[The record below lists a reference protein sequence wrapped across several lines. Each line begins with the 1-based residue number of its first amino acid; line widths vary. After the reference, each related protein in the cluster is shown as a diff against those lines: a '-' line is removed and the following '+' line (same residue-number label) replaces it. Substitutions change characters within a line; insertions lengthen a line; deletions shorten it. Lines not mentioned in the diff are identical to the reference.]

1 MTSEF
6 NEIDLNTAQTEAE
19 WLARLEEIG
28 DEVGMFLPLG
38 AHHAAFFA
46 DGDDTL
52 LVSFEAAADIRAN
65 HDDQRPRALRIA
77 QRHGWSCLVIVA
89 RAAERFFRD
98 EEVLDFFDAQID
110 ASFFEGFRRVLFFGA
125 GSGGYAACAFSIAAP
140 GATVLAIAPVST
152 LDPEIAPWD
161 RRFLSQRRLDF
172 RTRFGFAP
180 AMMEGLRKAF
190 VVYDPMQAVDAM
202 HATIFRIPLV
212 TLLRSPALG
221 PDTAAALERLGVYDR
236 LVEVTL
242 RGRLTPLRF
251 AELMRKRRQDAAY
264 LQALVQRLSQ
274 SDHPALTVVAARHAL
289 GLKDNQ
295 SARKTVSET
304 GDIAQDDLTSN

>member
-1 MTSEF
+1 MTAMTSGF
-6 NEIDLNTAQTEAE
+6 NEIDLNTARTDAE

-28 DEVGMFLPLG
+28 NEVGMFVGLG

-52 LVSFEAAADIRAN
+52 LVSFESVAGIRAN
-65 HDDQRPRALRIA
+65 HEDQRPHALRIA
-77 QRHGWSCLVIVA
+77 QRHGWSCLVILA
-89 RAAERFFRD
+89 QAERFYRD

-110 ASFFEGFRRVLFFGA
+110 ASFFESFRRVLLFGA
-125 GSGGYAACAFSIAAP
+125 GSGGYAACAFSLAAP

-161 RRFLSQRRLDF
+161 RRFMGQRRLDF

-180 AMMEGLRKAF
+180 AMMQGLRKAYI
-190 VVYDPMQAVDAM
+190 VYDPAQAVDAM
-202 HATIFRIPLV
+202 HATIFRLPFV

-221 PDTAAALERLGVYDR
+221 PDTAAGLERLGVYDR

-251 AELMRKRRQDAAY
+251 AEMMRKRRKDMAY
-264 LQALVQRLSQ
+264 LKALVQRVAQ
-274 SDHPALTVVAARHAL
+274 SNHRALTVVAAKHAL
-289 GLKDNQ
+289 SLKD
-295 SARKTVSET
+295 SKSVRKTLQKAEDPV
-304 GDIAQDDLTSN
+304 QDDMP

>member
-6 NEIDLNTAQTEAE
+6 NEIDLNTARTEAE

-28 DEVGMFLPLG
+28 DEVGMFIPLG

-52 LVSFEAAADIRAN
+52 LVSFEAVADIRAN
-65 HDDQRPRALRIA
+65 HEDQRPRALRIA

-89 RAAERFFRD
+89 RAERFFRD

-110 ASFFEGFRRVLFFGA
+110 ASFFESFRRVLFFGA
-125 GSGGYAACAFSIAAP
+125 GSCGYAACAFSLAAP
-140 GATVLAIAPVST
+140 GATVLAIAPIST

-161 RRFLSQRRLDF
+161 RRFMGQRRLDF

-190 VVYDPMQAVDAM
+190 VVYDPTQAVDAM
-202 HATIFRIPLV
+202 HATMFRMPHV
-212 TLLRSPALG
+212 TILRSPALG
-221 PDTAAALERLGVYDR
+221 PDTAAGLDRLGVYDR

-251 AELMRKRRQDAAY
+251 AGMMRKRRNDPTY
-264 LQALVQRLSQ
+264 MHALVQRLSQ

-289 GLKDNQ
+289 GLKA
-295 SARKTVSET
+295 SPSVGKTPEGADDS
-304 GDIAQDDLTSN
+304 AQDDLS